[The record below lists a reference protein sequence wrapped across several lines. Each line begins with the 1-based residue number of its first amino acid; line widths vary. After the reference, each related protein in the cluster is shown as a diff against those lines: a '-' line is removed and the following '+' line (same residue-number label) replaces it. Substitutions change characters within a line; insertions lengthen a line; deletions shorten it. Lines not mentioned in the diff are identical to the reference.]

1 MIDQN
6 TVVHISFDEKKSISL
21 GKLAIFEYTEPGSKG
36 RIKLVFSKYQV
47 PMDKNDIG
55 EIVKKVKSEI
65 LISIFTDT
73 ADYAYKTILEE
84 VKISVVEEWETL
96 EITAV
101 RID

>member
-1 MIDQN
+1 MIDQS
-6 TVVHISFDEKKSISL
+6 TVVHISFDDKPSINL

-36 RIKLVFSKYQV
+36 RIKLVFSRYQV
-47 PMDKNDIG
+47 PMDKDDIG
-55 EIVKKVKSEI
+55 EIAKRANSEI

-73 ADYAYKTILEE
+73 ADYAYKTKLEE
-84 VKISVVEEWETL
+84 VKISCVEDWENL